1 MTLSMGP
8 LDRSLL
14 SRPVYHPRPAGAL
27 SRCQCLGV
35 KAASTQHSRR
45 SPRPQNVPGNLYV
58 DHTCIDCDTCRWM
71 APSVFKRVD
80 ELSAVHHQPSSSD
93 ERLAALQA
101 LLSCPTASIHTEKPQ
116 ADIKKIQAT
125 FPLAIDEQTAPGVYH
140 CGFHSEKSFGAAS
153 YFLTRP
159 EGNILIDSP
168 RFTEVLAKK
177 LELMGGVRYMFLT
190 HKDDIADH
198 KKWQQRFQCE
208 RILHSDDIQE
218 HTLDVEI
225 KLQGT
230 GPWDFIGSDVD
241 LIHTPG
247 HTEGCVSLLCK
258 PKRTLFPGDHL
269 FADEGGK
276 DVLISH
282 KYLFY
287 SLERQVESLRLLI
300 PLDFIWVLPGHGRR
314 IKFKNVEDKNAALE
328 SLVAKEEKLL
338 G

>member
-1 MTLSMGP
+1 
-8 LDRSLL
+8 D
-14 SRPVYHPRPAGAL
+14 Y
-27 SRCQCLGV
+27 
-35 KAASTQHSRR
+35 
-45 SPRPQNVPGNLYV
+45 
-58 DHTCIDCDTCRWM
+58 
-71 APSVFKRVD
+71 
-80 ELSAVHHQPSSSD
+80 
-93 ERLAALQA
+93 LAQ
-101 LLSCPTASIHTEKPQ
+101 
-116 ADIKKIQAT
+116 
-125 FPLAIDEQTAPGVYH
+125 GVYH
-140 CGFHSEKSFGAAS
+140 CGFHSEKSFAAAS

-190 HKDDIADH
+190 PKQAIFVFSFHFWKYSCLGFYRDDIADH

-218 HTLDVEI
+218 DTLDVEI

-258 PKRTLFPGDHL
+258 PKRTLFTGDHL
-269 FADEGGK
+269 FTDEGGK
-276 DVLISH
+276 DVFISH
-282 KYLFY
+282 KYLSY

-314 IKFKNVEDKNAALE
+314 IKFKNVEDKNATLE
-328 SLVAKEEKLL
+328 SLVAKE
-338 G
+338 